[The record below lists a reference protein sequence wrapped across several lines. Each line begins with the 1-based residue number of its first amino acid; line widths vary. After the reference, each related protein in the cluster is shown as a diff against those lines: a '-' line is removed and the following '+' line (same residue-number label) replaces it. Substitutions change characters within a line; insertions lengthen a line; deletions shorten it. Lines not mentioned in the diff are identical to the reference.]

1 MRRRRSAEQVRDRAV
16 DPGLPGGWAPGVL
29 EIADEFPA
37 VRRRELCEVV
47 GQTLLRRQRGAEIIG
62 YVDTGWRGRAYL
74 DTHPVAH
81 HHARSGPRTAGQEE
95 PVSTGSD
102 RDESCLER
110 RTPDLSDTGIRPA
123 RAQAASSALTRAGTS
138 TKGSGPCRPIV
149 ARNRAGA
156 LASTCGPYD
165 ANGVPGLPCL
175 ERVRR
180 WGRLGRARLLE
191 VGPLLGRGTSNNSR
205 AGCSGG
211 RVSGVRYPDRMRV
224 ALVLIGP
231 R

>member
-1 MRRRRSAEQVRDRAV
+1 MLGGAGDERLLAPRAGPGRARGPRPAAAMRRRRSAEQVRDRAV

-138 TKGSGPCRPIV
+138 TKGSGPCRSIV

-165 ANGVPGLPCL
+165 ANGVPGATFRASSGCGGGGGLAGPGC
-175 ERVRR
+175 
-180 WGRLGRARLLE
+180 WRL
-191 VGPLLGRGTSNNSR
+191 
-205 AGCSGG
+205 
-211 RVSGVRYPDRMRV
+211 DRF
-224 ALVLIGP
+224 
-231 R
+231 